1 MDCYSLNDVLTYA
14 DTLPCHRGRI
24 ELSKIVEHFTCN
36 KNKIH
41 KSGEVHYLLRPC
53 KGAQWCD

>member
-14 DTLPCHRGRI
+14 DTLPCHRGPV

-41 KSGEVHYLLRPC
+41 KSGEVHYLLRPS
-53 KGAQWCD
+53 K